1 MNIYDSRDT
10 IIACST
16 GLTSNTAIG
25 ILRISGSNF
34 LEDLFK
40 IVDLDLTKLKKRYAH
55 FCRIV
60 YDGILYDEVVLTY
73 FKGPHSYNGEDIIE
87 IAVHGN
93 QINID
98 RIINLICN
106 VCNFRKANPGEFT
119 QRALKNKKLNFAQ
132 VEGLDLLL
140 NANSIFSLEQGFSL
154 LSGSL
159 KKDFQALYDL
169 YIKHRST
176 LEMGFDFLDD
186 IGEEQFNALFK
197 TSLSELDN
205 HIRKLYK
212 RCLNMSG
219 SLIQPDIALF
229 GKPNAGKSSLFN
241 LLVGDDRAIVSEV
254 AGTTRDFLSEKIKI
268 NGQVFNIFDTA
279 GLRTTSDSI
288 EKMGINKAIEK
299 IEFSFFKILLVDCN
313 LIGVNEFD
321 QKHLNNID
329 LVIFSHFD
337 KGKESKSFYIDSFN
351 FLFKSM
357 DSNSILNNEITGP
370 IEPKSTGPIEPK
382 NTGPIE
388 PKSTGPIEPKSAGP
402 IEPKNTGPIEPKS
415 AGPIEPKN
423 TGPIEPKSAGPIE
436 PKSAGPIEPR
446 EISYIFADLLSN
458 SNDLDVILKGLVFN
472 KFNKFL
478 DFDPILIERH
488 KDNINKIYLSFL
500 QYQSCASKVEDMA
513 IISSELNIVG
523 HCISE
528 LIGIVS
534 PDDVLNNLFSNFC
547 IGK

>member
-313 LIGVNEFD
+313 LIGVDEFD

-370 IEPKSTGPIEPK
+370 IEPKST
-382 NTGPIE
+382 
-388 PKSTGPIEPKSAGP
+388 
-402 IEPKNTGPIEPKS
+402 
-415 AGPIEPKN
+415 GPIEPKN